1 MTNLYFRISS
11 HLFHFFN
18 LFLIFHSN
26 RSQICCN
33 CWRRLNPRCHVC
45 CSSCGLARYCGD
57 HCKKEGL
64 EEHAEECSLE
74 KNERR
79 LSDQLRL
86 IVKIWRKIRREGV
99 EKMEV
104 MGTLFRC
111 WNDLIDHVDEM
122 LLNNKELLAEQYALL
137 KAVLKDSEIPPWK
150 VFLSIYG
157 KVVTN
162 CFSLRSD
169 R

>member
-1 MTNLYFRISS
+1 M
-11 HLFHFFN
+11 
-18 LFLIFHSN
+18 
-26 RSQICCN
+26 
-33 CWRRLNPRCHVC
+33 
-45 CSSCGLARYCGD
+45 
-57 HCKKEGL
+57 
-64 EEHAEECSLE
+64 E
-74 KNERR
+74 KNERT

-111 WNDLIDHVDEM
+111 WNNLIDHVDEM
-122 LLNNKELLAEQYALL
+122 LLNNKELLAEQYAQL